1 LLTFRWHQSRIGRGM
16 DLMAYSAAQ
25 PPTPQISDA
34 ATEPNAAAWGTLLWV
49 GVIAVVFFA
58 LLAAAV
64 LGLIGR
70 RTRE

>member
-1 LLTFRWHQSRIGRGM
+1 M
-16 DLMAYSAAQ
+16 DLMALSAAQ
-25 PPTPQISDA
+25 PPAQITDA
-34 ATEPNAAAWGTLLWV
+34 ASEPNAAGWGTLLWV

-70 RTRE
+70 RTRQ

>member
-1 LLTFRWHQSRIGRGM
+1 
-16 DLMAYSAAQ
+16 MAFSAAQ
-25 PPTPQISDA
+25 QPPPQVTDA
-34 ATEPNAAAWGTLLWV
+34 ASEPNAAAWGTLLWV
-49 GVIAVVFFA
+49 GVIALVFFA